1 MSVFVISDLHLSS
14 DTTKSMEIFGPRWRN
29 YMSRLELNWNRVV
42 GDGDT
47 VIIPGDISW
56 ALALEDALPDL
67 LFLDQLRGRKIIG
80 KGNHDFWWSTQK
92 KLKTLFESNRIT
104 TIDILYNNAHVA
116 ENIIIFGTRGWYSE
130 QTKPKAESQ
139 PDYAKIINREAI
151 RFRLSIAA
159 ALPLAKQTD
168 YPIVAFFHFP
178 PVWSGFVCRELVD
191 ILHEHNITRCYYGHI
206 HGDYG
211 PEARF
216 DFENVTFQL
225 VSSDFLDFV
234 PVPVRI

>member
-116 ENIIIFGTRGWYSE
+116 ENIIICGTRGWYSE
-130 QTKPKAESQ
+130 QTKPQAESP

-159 ALPLAKQTD
+159 ALPPQSRPTT
-168 YPIVAFFHFP
+168 H
-178 PVWSGFVCRELVD
+178 CRLLPLPAGGAV
-191 ILHEHNITRCYYGHI
+191 LSAGVGRYSHRAQYNQCYYGHI
-206 HGDYG
+206 HGYYG